1 MLKKKFDWPNEK
13 KEDEVKKQLEKIK
26 EQIDS
31 GLSGL
36 HMNLFLTLEQILEEH
51 IKIYWAEFIASDLYK
66 KALALYRLPPDLISD
81 LEAKIKE
88 EEKLEAE
95 FETKTRVRFKDDDEV
110 KVFSDPLSPTI
121 DIDPHNKVVESNLR
135 KFELTIEE
143 TEKEA
148 EREKQLLRSRPAH
161 SKSFSEASDMQSSSS
176 FLSSLSGI
184 TETSD
189 TSGSSSSESESST
202 SGSLPKLET
211 ST

>member
-1 MLKKKFDWPNEK
+1 
-13 KEDEVKKQLEKIK
+13 
-26 EQIDS
+26 
-31 GLSGL
+31 
-36 HMNLFLTLEQILEEH
+36 MNLFLTLEQILEEH

-95 FETKTRVRFKDDDEV
+95 FETKMRVRFKDDNEI

-161 SKSFSEASDMQSSSS
+161 SKSFSETDTPSSSS

-184 TETSD
+184 TETSG
-189 TSGSSSSESESST
+189 TSGTSNSSESESST